1 MPNLWSNK
9 VCVLIQTK
17 NFLFLFFN
25 LLLPIKTQTW
35 KKQKSPFNKFYIS
48 NLIFCLAWSPCLST
62 PWAKRGRHSDI
73 FYQCSAP
80 LLNSS
85 CCYWVVIYTCAL
97 FEPGF
102 LESKSPHIS
111 GAKPP
116 KNFSLWI
123 LLPKCVAITKRSLV
137 KMRKMMHVIIS
148 DLLISVCIVCNSAH
162 DLNLSQF
169 NWIKL
174 NAPAEAF
181 LGRLF

>member
-116 KNFSLWI
+116 KNFLSLDFIAKMCGNYQEIIGKDEKDDAGNNFWPSNI
-123 LLPKCVAITKRSLV
+123 CLHCLQQCSWPKSK
-137 KMRKMMHVIIS
+137 
-148 DLLISVCIVCNSAH
+148 SV
-162 DLNLSQF
+162 
-169 NWIKL
+169 
-174 NAPAEAF
+174 
-181 LGRLF
+181 